1 MASVGAGL
9 NTTAGPSAAGGAAE
23 KERDPFASPP
33 RKYAKSEPQV
43 PPSARSNK
51 TTGTRYSSAEPIDL
65 SFNLSPSR
73 AGAPPP
79 SYTVKYA
86 APETL
91 VYGGFQSKSV
101 EKRAMEEADNELAM
115 LLFDIE
121 FQKKIKE
128 GDVEAKAFVENLERL
143 KRGEFKNGNFPP
155 IKIYV
160 PLKLEETLPV
170 GPPPSLKSLRIR
182 KPSPPSPIYE
192 DDEKPET
199 QPKKRKS
206 RKLRKLRKSRKSQ
219 RSRTRKH

>member
-1 MASVGAGL
+1 
-9 NTTAGPSAAGGAAE
+9 
-23 KERDPFASPP
+23 
-33 RKYAKSEPQV
+33 
-43 PPSARSNK
+43 
-51 TTGTRYSSAEPIDL
+51 
-65 SFNLSPSR
+65 
-73 AGAPPP
+73 
-79 SYTVKYA
+79 
-86 APETL
+86 
-91 VYGGFQSKSV
+91 
-101 EKRAMEEADNELAM
+101 MEEADNKLAM

-155 IKIYV
+155 IKIHV

-170 GPPPSLKSLRIR
+170 GLPPSLKPLRIR

-206 RKLRKLRKSRKSQ
+206 RKSRKLRKSRKSQ